1 MPVDLRHLDLPVGL
15 VPSADKVHTDM
26 TRTGYDQEPEKLS
39 VFHSTFDAVED
50 IFSEIYEKE
59 NIEDLFYGVLDKRER
74 QKKPI
79 GIPHLL

>member
-26 TRTGYDQEPEKLS
+26 TRTGNDQEPEKLT
-39 VFHSTFDAVED
+39 VFDIPFDTVKYVLGQVHE
-50 IFSEIYEKE
+50 EEY
-59 NIEDLFYGVLDKRER
+59 IEDLFYGVLEKRER